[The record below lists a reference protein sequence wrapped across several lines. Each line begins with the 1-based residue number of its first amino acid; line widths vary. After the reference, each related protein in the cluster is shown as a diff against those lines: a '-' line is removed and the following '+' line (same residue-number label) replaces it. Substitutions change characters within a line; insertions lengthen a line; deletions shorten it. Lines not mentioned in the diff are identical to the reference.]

1 MDKPNQPLLPK
12 HMALIF
18 LFANTKGIVFFALT
32 ILRLSSL
39 RSDAAPT
46 SARLQ
51 RGQISLRGDV
61 QEKRAEDIFIMPG
74 TLWCGSGNNAE
85 DDSQLGE
92 YADVDAC
99 CREHDHCPYS
109 VAGFS
114 TKDHYYNSYPT
125 TVSHCDCD
133 NKFFDCLK
141 GVKDHTF
148 VAEGVGAFYFDH
160 VEPPC
165 VKKEYGKY
173 CKKWDNAILEID
185 SCTETAEGMAAI
197 PYNYLHNQWYVADS
211 VQEVLKNPATAI
223 PPV

>member
-1 MDKPNQPLLPK
+1 M
-12 HMALIF
+12 
-18 LFANTKGIVFFALT
+18 VFFTLT
-32 ILRLSSL
+32 ILQLSSL

-51 RGQISLRGDV
+51 ISSRGDV
-61 QEKRAEDIFIMPG
+61 QEKRADAFLIYPG
-74 TLWCGSGNNAE
+74 TLWCGAGNNAE

-125 TVSHCDCD
+125 TVSYCDCD

-141 GVKDHTF
+141 GVKEHKS
-148 VAEGVGAFYFDH
+148 VATQVGALYFGH
-160 VEPPC
+160 LGPPC

-173 CKKWDNAILEID
+173 CTKRKKAIFFD
-185 SCTETAEGMAAI
+185 RCTETSEGMAAI

-223 PPV
+223 SPMRVDQTLQNR

>member
-1 MDKPNQPLLPK
+1 
-12 HMALIF
+12 MASIF
-18 LFANTKGIVFFALT
+18 LIANTKGTVFFALT
-32 ILRLSSL
+32 ILRFSSL

-51 RGQISLRGDV
+51 PGQISSRKDV
-61 QEKRAEDIFIMPG
+61 QEKRADSFLIFPG
-74 TLWCGSGNNAE
+74 TLWCGAGNNAE

-109 VAGFS
+109 VAGYS
-114 TKDHYYNSYPT
+114 TKDHYYNSHYS
-125 TVSHCDCD
+125 TVSDCDCD

-141 GVKDHTF
+141 GVNDNKS
-148 VAEGVGAFYFDH
+148 VAAEVGALYFDH

-173 CKKWDNAILEID
+173 CKKWNNAILRFD
-185 SCTETAEGMAAI
+185 SCTESAEGMAAI
-197 PYNYLHNQWYVADS
+197 PYNYLHNQWYVANS

-223 PPV
+223 PPVDQTLQNR